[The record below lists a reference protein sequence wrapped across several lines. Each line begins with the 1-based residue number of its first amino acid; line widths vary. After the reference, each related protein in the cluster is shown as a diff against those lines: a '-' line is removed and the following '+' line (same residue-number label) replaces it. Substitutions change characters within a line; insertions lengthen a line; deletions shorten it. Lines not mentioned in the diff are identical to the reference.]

1 MYIPDDTLRRVM
13 IRPRSSQL
21 TAFRGPH
28 GIPNNPASYGLNSSP
43 GVLDID
49 GLRESGLNS
58 SFRLLDIIELLG
70 FPCVNELFDFHMF
83 IDLLGGC
90 PFQDLQTKIN
100 TKLLALLVLEIW
112 DNIMELW
119 VK

>member
-1 MYIPDDTLRRVM
+1 MMNHTGG
-13 IRPRSSQL
+13 RPYLHKYCNKVL

-28 GIPNNPASYGLNSSP
+28 GIPNNPASYGLTSSP

-49 GLRESGLNS
+49 GLPEGGLNAS
-58 SFRLLDIIELLG
+58 SDYWILLRYWS

-90 PFQDLQTKIN
+90 RIESLVT
-100 TKLLALLVLEIW
+100 LVALI
-112 DNIMELW
+112 
-119 VK
+119 